1 MKDMQA
7 IRDEHRETRES
18 MERYILVALFLIE
31 QRWSYIVSREF
42 REDGITAKQWLFMV
56 ILGNVF
62 ERPPSMQEMADAMST
77 THQNVKQL
85 AVRLED
91 KGLIRIKP
99 DPQNRRML
107 RLEPAE
113 GFHRFW
119 AGRDKRDAEAVKSL
133 FDSLDDEEVK
143 SLFNIFAKLE
153 EASKERYLEY
163 CGRRCSK

>member
-1 MKDMQA
+1 MKDMQE
-7 IRDEHRETRES
+7 IRDAHGETRES

-42 REDGITAKQWLFMV
+42 LKDDITAKQWLFLV
-56 ILGNVF
+56 ILGNLF

-91 KGLIRIKP
+91 KGLIKIKQ
-99 DPQNRRML
+99 DPENRRIM
-107 RLEPAE
+107 RLEPTE
-113 GFHRFW
+113 RFHEFW
-119 AGRDKRDAEAVKSL
+119 AGRDEMDALTVKSL

-143 SLFNIFAKLE
+143 SLFNIFSKLE
-153 EASKERYLEY
+153 EASKQRYMEY
-163 CGRRCSK
+163 RKR

>member
-42 REDGITAKQWLFMV
+42 REDGITAKQWLFLV

-91 KGLIRIKP
+91 KGLLRIKK
-99 DPQNRRML
+99 DPENRRIL
-107 RLEPAE
+107 RLEPT
-113 GFHRFW
+113 GRFHEFW
-119 AGRDKRDAEAVKSL
+119 AGRDERDAATLKSL

-143 SLFNIFAKLE
+143 SLFNVFSKLE
-153 EASKERYLEY
+153 EASKQRYMEY
-163 CGRRCSK
+163 RKR

>member
-1 MKDMQA
+1 MKDMETVRMEHMA
-7 IRDEHRETRES
+7 SRDA

-31 QRWSYIVSREF
+31 QRWSYIIGREF
-42 REDGITAKQWLFMV
+42 RDGNITTKQWLFLVM
-56 ILGNVF
+56 LGNVF
-62 ERPPSMQEMADAMST
+62 ERPPSMQEMAEAMST